1 MNRFEVEQDP
11 KSRDTYYLNMGPQH
25 PSTHGVMRIKLHLDG
40 ERIISA
46 EPIIGYGHR
55 AHEKMAE
62 NRDYIQFLPN
72 PSRVDYLGGMI
83 YNIGYCQ
90 AVERAMDIEIPE
102 RAEYIRIIC
111 NELNRISS
119 HLLWLGTFLMDLGA
133 FTPFLYAFD
142 DREKILDILDR
153 ITGSRLTYCYARFGG
168 VILDIDDIFLDN
180 VSSFC
185 TYFVERL
192 KEYEKLVIGNVI
204 FRERTIGVGIFAPDL
219 VQKYAITGPCLRA
232 MGHKHDVRRDE
243 PYGIYDR
250 FDFDVPTQTEGDCFA
265 RTLVRMEEMRQS
277 IRIIEQ
283 AVSDV
288 PDGLFLAARVP
299 RRIRPPEGDYYFCVE
314 SPRITPGQLRHVH
327 RKRRQRH
334 PLSPQIA
341 NPIVFTHARRH
352 GRYHARRCCSYFRQ
366 YRSTMPAVMAGT
378 MLADAVA
385 ILGSIDIVVPE
396 IDR

>member
-1 MNRFEVEQDP
+1 MAERFEIVQDP
-11 KSRDTYYLNMGPQH
+11 QSRDTYYLNMGPQH

-40 ERIISA
+40 ERVLSA

-62 NRDYIQFLPN
+62 NRDYLQFLPN
-72 PSRVDYLGGMI
+72 PSRVDYLGGFI

-90 AVERAMDIEIPE
+90 AVEYILDIEVPE
-102 RAEYIRIIC
+102 RAEYIRILC
-111 NELNRISS
+111 NELNRVSS

-168 VILDIDDIFLDN
+168 VTLDVDDVFLKS
-180 VSSFC
+180 VSDFC
-185 TYFVERL
+185 TYFKERF
-192 KEYEKLVIGNVI
+192 KEYEELVIGNVI
-204 FRERTIGVGIFAPDL
+204 FRERSIGVGTFEQDL
-219 VQKYAITGPCLRA
+219 IQKYGITGPCLRA
-232 MGHKHDVRRDE
+232 MGHAYDVRKDE

-250 FDFDVPTQTEGDCFA
+250 FEFDVPTQTESDCLA
-265 RTLVRMEEMRQS
+265 RALVRMDEMRQS

-283 AVSDV
+283 ALSDI
-288 PDGLFLAARVP
+288 PDGPFINPKVP
-299 RRIRPPEGDYYFCVE
+299 KRLRPAEGDYYFCVE
-314 SPRITPGQLRHVH
+314 SPRGSFGMYIVSDGTDIPYRLKLRTPSFSHISAMVD
-327 RKRRQRH
+327 
-334 PLSPQIA
+334 
-341 NPIVFTHARRH
+341 
-352 GRYHARRCCSYFRQ
+352 
-366 YRSTMPAVMAGT
+366 VMAGT